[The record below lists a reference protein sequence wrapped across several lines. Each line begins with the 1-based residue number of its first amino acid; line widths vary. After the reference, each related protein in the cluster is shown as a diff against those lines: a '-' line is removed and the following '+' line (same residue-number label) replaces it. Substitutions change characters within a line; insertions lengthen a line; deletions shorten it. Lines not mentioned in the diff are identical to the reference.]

1 MSTGKTALPA
11 VVAAVMAT
19 LAADST
25 LMAAAA
31 GGVWDYV
38 PADPTWPFI
47 CLDSADEA
55 PDDTYG
61 AQGRKVGLTFSIFS
75 DYQGRAKQ
83 FEILDSLIRLL
94 REKKLPAVAGSPDPL
109 AGWEHLVT
117 WHTGSQAISPFE
129 VGNTRAGQT
138 QVSFEILVMEST
150 P

>member
-11 VVAAVMAT
+11 VIAAVMAT
-19 LAADST
+19 LADGSPPI
-25 LMAAAA
+25 AA

-55 PDDTYG
+55 PDDSYS
-61 AQGRKVGLTFSIFS
+61 AQGRKVHLTFAIFS
-75 DYQGRAKQ
+75 QYQGRSEQ
-83 FEILDSLIRLL
+83 FEILDLMIALL
-94 REKKLPAVAGSPDPL
+94 RHVKLAGTGSPDPL
-109 AGWEHLVT
+109 SGWEHIVT

-129 VGNTRAGQT
+129 VGNTRAGAT
-138 QVSFEILVMEST
+138 QVSFEVQVVEST

>member
-19 LAADST
+19 LAADSA
-25 LMAAAA
+25 LMALVP

-47 CLDSADEA
+47 CLDSADEQ
-55 PDDTYG
+55 PEDTYG
-61 AQGRKVGLTFSIFS
+61 AQGRRVQLTFAIFS
-75 DYQGRAKQ
+75 AYQGRAQQ
-83 FEILDSLIRLL
+83 FDILDALIALL
-94 REKKLPAVAGSPDPL
+94 RHVKLTVPVSPSL
-109 AGWEHLVT
+109 LSGWEHIVT

-138 QVSFEILVMEST
+138 QVSFEVRVVEST

>member
-11 VVAAVMAT
+11 VIAAVMAT
-19 LAADST
+19 LADGSPPI
-25 LMAAAA
+25 AA

-38 PADPTWPFI
+38 PADPVWPFI
-47 CLDSADEA
+47 CLDSADEE

-61 AQGRKVGLTFSIFS
+61 AQGRKVHLTFSLFS
-75 DYQGRAKQ
+75 NYQGRQEQ
-83 FEILDSLIRLL
+83 FAILDSVIALL
-94 REKKLPAVAGSPDPL
+94 RHVKLAGTGSPDL
-109 AGWEHLVT
+109 LSGWEHIVT

-138 QVSFEILVMEST
+138 QVSFEVLVVEST